1 MMNGTRLSKTKMK
14 VFFLQL
20 MKRRIVQKSPFS
32 RTNRKYFQCAIH
44 PGPLHTAYVPWLTP
58 VFSRRPPTIVPEACT
73 PFPSLGVPSGLLLG
87 ACFKACEPLHS
98 QHFNRREMGF
108 RTAENSLATSLTRQ
122 QPLLPLASQTANS

>member
-58 VFSRRPPTIVPEACT
+58 AFSRRPPTIVPEACT
-73 PFPSLGVPSGLLLG
+73 LFPSLGVPSGLLL
-87 ACFKACEPLHS
+87 APASRHASCCTHNTSTVERWDSERLKNFWLLH
-98 QHFNRREMGF
+98 
-108 RTAENSLATSLTRQ
+108 
-122 QPLLPLASQTANS
+122 